1 MTFYK
6 YFKGT
11 TAEQIRKEYV
21 AWAKQLHPDNG
32 GDAEQFK
39 AMQSEFA
46 DMWARYKNVHENKS
60 GEKYETNENSKNAE
74 HKSASEYMDIIDAIL
89 NMGCDVEVCGSWL
102 WIDSSKV
109 KLTAEQVA
117 KFHSMGAKWSKPH
130 KRWYIGKT
138 AKYRKHQHTSDAT
151 IRATFGSEVFVGNRQ
166 RNLALDEK
174 KGGEQ

>member
-1 MTFYK
+1 MK
-6 YFKGT
+6 YFTGT
-11 TAEQIRKEYV
+11 TAEQIRKEYIKL
-21 AWAKQLHPDNG
+21 AKALHPDNG
-32 GDAEQFK
+32 GDAEKFK
-39 AMQSEFA
+39 EMQAEFTI
-46 DMWARYKNVHENKS
+46 MWARYKNVHENNS
-60 GEKYETNENSKNAE
+60 GETFEYSENSEKAE
-74 HKSASEYMDIIDAIL
+74 HKTASQFMSVIDIILA
-89 NMGCDVEVCGSWL
+89 MGCDVEVCGSWL

-151 IRATFGSEVFVGNRQ
+151 IRATFGSEVFVGKRQ
-166 RNLALDEK
+166 RKLALDEK